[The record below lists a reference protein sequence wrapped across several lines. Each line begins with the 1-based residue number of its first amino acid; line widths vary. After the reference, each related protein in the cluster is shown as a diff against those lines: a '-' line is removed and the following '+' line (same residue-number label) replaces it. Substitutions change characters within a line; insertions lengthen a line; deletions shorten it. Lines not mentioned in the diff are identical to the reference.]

1 MNAQQD
7 NPTAKMKI
15 YKHLYEQI
23 CAKDNICKAYRKARL
38 GKRKKFY
45 VRKFE
50 QNVHDNIERL
60 HQELLD
66 ESWMPL
72 PYKQFTAYEPK
83 ERLIRA
89 PQFRDRIVHHA
100 LIRVLEPIYA
110 KILIHD
116 TYASL
121 KNKGTHAAIGR
132 LTQFLRRDKDNT
144 FVFHGDVRKFFDN
157 IDHEVLIK
165 ILRKKIA
172 DERVINLVNKILT
185 NQGITLG
192 VTLGNYT
199 SQWFANIYLS
209 ELDYFAKHHLKTKHY
224 IRYMDDFLLL
234 SDSKSE
240 LHSWKHQIEKFL
252 NGELKL
258 GLHPVKRQIFPS
270 NTGVD
275 FLGYTVWRDHKK
287 LRRRNV
293 KRFITRLNKF
303 DKVASTTSFIEAS
316 LMSWKGYSIYA
327 DAYGLTKQLYN
338 QHRVMQ
344 LSPLEAY
351 VNV

>member
-1 MNAQQD
+1 
-7 NPTAKMKI
+7 MKT

-23 CAKDNICKAYRKARL
+23 CTRENICRAYRKARL

-50 QNVHDNIERL
+50 SNADGNIKLL

-66 ESWMPL
+66 ESWRPL
-72 PYKQFTAYEPK
+72 PYKQFIAYEPK

-100 LIRVLEPIYA
+100 LIRVLELIYD
-110 KILIHD
+110 KILIYD
-116 TYASL
+116 TYASR
-121 KNKGTHAAIGR
+121 KNKGTHAAVDR
-132 LTQFLRRDKDNT
+132 LTQFLRSDKDNT

-157 IDHEVLIK
+157 INHETLIE

-172 DERVINLVNKILT
+172 DEKVITLICRILT
-185 NQGITLG
+185 NQGISLG

-199 SQWFANIYLS
+199 SQWFANIYLN
-209 ELDYFAKHHLKTKHY
+209 ELDYFAKHDLKVRHY

-234 SDSKSE
+234 SDSKLE
-240 LHSWKHQIEKFL
+240 LHSWKYKIEKFL
-252 NGELKL
+252 NEQLKL
-258 GLHPVKRQIFPS
+258 ELHPVKRQIFPTS
-270 NTGVD
+270 IGSD

-287 LRRRNV
+287 LRKRNV
-293 KRFITRLNKF
+293 KRFIARLREFNI
-303 DKVASTTSFIEAS
+303 APLTSPFIESS
-316 LMSWKGYSIYA
+316 LMSWKGYSVHA
-327 DAYGLTKQLYN
+327 DAYRLTRQLYE
-338 QHRVMQ
+338 QHRIMQ
-344 LSPLEAY
+344 TSPLEAY